1 MARHPARPQTRQQ
14 KRTPRAPQRRRA
26 PKQGIGLLGFAVR
39 AVVLLA
45 LGGGLAV
52 ALYGVHLDKVVRAKF
67 EGKRWA
73 LPARVYARPLE
84 LYAGRSLS
92 VQALQG
98 ELDRLGYRRD
108 PQLARPG
115 SYFIDGQRAA
125 LRTRAFRYWDGFEP
139 ERYLRVDLTG
149 GVVTDVADGAD
160 AAPLA
165 LVRLDPALIASI
177 YPTHN
182 EDRVLLRREQ
192 LPPRLV
198 KALLAVEDRKFY
210 QHHGVDPKGI
220 LRAAYQNLQ
229 AGRTVQ
235 GASTL
240 TQQLVKNFYLTQDRT
255 LERKLNEA
263 YMALL
268 LDLRYDKDEIL
279 TAYANEVYLG
289 QDGNRAIHG
298 FGLASLFYF
307 DRELDELD
315 IAQTAMLVG
324 ILKGP
329 SELNPR
335 RKPEQVL
342 ARRNLVIDL
351 MAHHQVITRADAEA
365 AKQQPLGLVEA
376 GAQPS
381 GEYPAFI
388 DLVRRQL
395 RRDYREEDLRSEGLK
410 IFTTLDPLT
419 QAQVEAAVRERLPQL
434 DRSRRLAVGTLETA
448 AVVTSV
454 AQGEVLALVG
464 GRDPAYAGFNRAL
477 DAVRPIGSLIKP
489 VIYLKAL
496 SQPQRYSLASPVQDR
511 PVNLRVA
518 GVMWRPKNYD
528 HSVHGTVPLHQA
540 LVKSYNLATVNLG
553 LELGLDE
560 VAGFLRDLGAVR
572 DIDKVPAMLLGSA
585 SLPPVEVAQAYQT
598 IAAGGFRAPLRAIRE
613 VLDESGRPLNRY
625 PLAVQSVVSAEA
637 AYLVQWA
644 MRRVVT
650 QGTATWLNKRLPS
663 GLTVAGKTGTTNDM
677 RDSWFA
683 GFSGDK
689 VVVAWVGRD
698 DNKPMGLSG
707 STGALRV
714 WGDIMASVDTQPLSS
729 VAPDGIVATGACG
742 RSVPFIAGY
751 GGSACGGRG
760 AKTEA
765 VASSSASS
773 PKATAPR
780 APVVAQESP
789 PPAPPPAPRMRS
801 QAPVEREPKREV
813 SPFLSDF
820 YGN

>member
-1 MARHPARPQTRQQ
+1 MP
-14 KRTPRAPQRRRA
+14 KQRRPHPRSSRRRRQ
-26 PKQGIGLLGFAVR
+26 PKEGMGFFGFAVR
-39 AVVLLA
+39 ALVLLA
-45 LGGGLAV
+45 LGVGLAV
-52 ALYGVHLDKVVRAKF
+52 GLYGVHLDKVVRAKF

-84 LYAGRSLS
+84 IYTGRSLS
-92 VQALQG
+92 VAELEG
-98 ELDRLGYRRD
+98 ELGRLGYRED
-108 PQLARPG
+108 AQLARPG
-115 SYFIDGQRAA
+115 SYHIDGEQAA
-125 LRTRAFRYWDGFEP
+125 IRTRPFRYWDGYEP
-139 ERYLRVDLTG
+139 ERYLSVDLAG
-149 GVVTDVADGAD
+149 GVVKAVADGND
-160 AAPLA
+160 ATPLA

-192 LPPRLV
+192 LPSRLV
-198 KALLAVEDRKFY
+198 KTLLAVEDRQFY

-220 LRAAYQNLQ
+220 LRAAYENLR

-240 TQQLVKNFYLTQDRT
+240 TQQLVKNFYLTQERT

-263 YMALL
+263 YMAVL
-268 LDLRYDKDEIL
+268 LDWRYDKDEIL

-289 QDGNRAIHG
+289 QDGSRAIHG
-298 FGLASLFYF
+298 FGLASRFYF
-307 DRELDELD
+307 DRDIDELD
-315 IAQTAMLVG
+315 IPQTAMLVA

-329 SELNPR
+329 SDFNPQR
-335 RKPEQVL
+335 NPERVRE
-342 ARRNLVIDL
+342 RRNLVIDL
-351 MAHHQVITRADAEA
+351 MAHHQIISKADAEQ
-365 AKQQPLGLVEA
+365 AKQAPLGVVEG
-376 GAQPS
+376 GARPS
-381 GEYPAFI
+381 GEYPGFI
-388 DLVRRQL
+388 QLVRRQL
-395 RRDYREEDLRSEGLK
+395 RRDYREEDLRSEGLR

-419 QAQVEAAVRERLPQL
+419 QAHVEAAVKARLPKL
-434 DRSRRLAVGTLETA
+434 DRSRRLPEGTLETA

-454 AQGEVLALVG
+454 AQGEVLAVVG
-464 GRDPAYAGFNRAL
+464 GRDPGYAGFNRAL

-496 SQPQRYSLASPVQDR
+496 SQPQRYSLVTPIQDK

-528 HSVHGTVPLHQA
+528 HSVHGTVPLYRG

-553 LELGLDE
+553 LDLGVDQ
-560 VAGFLRDLGAVR
+560 VAGLLRDLGAVR
-572 DIDKVPAMLLGSA
+572 DIDAVPAMLLGSV

-613 VLDESGRPLNRY
+613 VLDASGRPLNRY
-625 PLAVQSVVSAEA
+625 PLAVESVVSAEA
-637 AYLVQWA
+637 AYLTQWA

-650 QGTATWLNKRLPS
+650 QGTATWLKRRLPS
-663 GLTVAGKTGTTNDM
+663 DLAVAGKTGTTNDM

-689 VVVAWVGRD
+689 VAVAWVGRD
-698 DNKPMGLSG
+698 DNEPMGLSG

-714 WGDIMASVDTQPLSS
+714 WGDIMASVDTQPLDD
-729 VAPDGIVATGACG
+729 APPEGVVTAGACG
-742 RSVPFIAGY
+742 SSLPYIDGY
-751 GGSACGGRG
+751 AGSACGGGGARTASRG
-760 AKTEA
+760 STPK
-765 VASSSASS
+765 ASSSAE
-773 PKATAPR
+773 
-780 APVVAQESP
+780 PVVAQE
-789 PPAPPPAPRMRS
+789 PAPR
-801 QAPVEREPKREV
+801 APETKRRPEPKDEPRKREV

>member
-1 MARHPARPQTRQQ
+1 MTRSNRRPPVT
-14 KRTPRAPQRRRA
+14 TRRRA
-26 PKQGIGLLGFAVR
+26 QRREGIGFVGFAVR
-39 AVVLLA
+39 VVVLSA
-45 LGGGLAV
+45 LGAGLA
-52 ALYGVHLDKVVRAKF
+52 AGLYGIHLDKVVRAKF

-84 LYAGRSLS
+84 IYTGRSLS
-92 VQALQG
+92 VAELQG
-98 ELDRLGYRRD
+98 ELARLDYRKDAR
-108 PQLARPG
+108 LRRPG
-115 SYFIDGQRAA
+115 SYHVEGEVAVI
-125 LRTRAFRYWDGFEP
+125 RTRAFRYWDGFEP
-139 ERYLRVDLTG
+139 ERYLRVDLG
-149 GVVTDVADGAD
+149 GGIVKGVVDGTD
-160 AAPLA
+160 AAPLS

-198 KALLAVEDRKFY
+198 KTLLAVEDRKFY
-210 QHHGVDPKGI
+210 QHHGIDPKGI
-220 LRAAYQNLQ
+220 LRAAYENLR

-240 TQQLVKNFYLTQDRT
+240 TQQLVKNFYLTQERT

-268 LDLRYDKDEIL
+268 LDWRYDKDEIL

-289 QDGNRAIHG
+289 QDGDRGIHG
-298 FGLASLFYF
+298 FGLASRFYF
-307 DRELDELD
+307 DRDLDELD
-315 IAQTAMLVG
+315 IAQTALLVG

-329 SELNPR
+329 SDLNPR
-335 RKPEQVL
+335 RHPERVME
-342 ARRNLVIDL
+342 RRNLVIDL
-351 MAHHQVITRADAEA
+351 MAYHQIISAADAEQS
-365 AKQQPLGLVEA
+365 KQAPLGIVDG
-376 GAQPS
+376 GARPS

-388 DLVRRQL
+388 QLVRRQL
-395 RRDYREEDLRSEGLK
+395 RRDYREEDLRSEGLR

-419 QAQVEAAVRERLPQL
+419 QAHVEAAVRDRLPKL
-434 DRSRRLAVGTLETA
+434 DRSRRLPVGTLETA

-464 GRDPAYAGFNRAL
+464 GRDPDYAGFNRAL

-496 SQPQRYSLASPVQDR
+496 AQPERWSLVTPIQDK

-518 GVMWRPKNYD
+518 GVVWRPKNYD
-528 HSVHGTVPLHQA
+528 HSVHGTVPLYRA

-553 LELGLDE
+553 LALGIDE
-560 VAGFLRDLGAVR
+560 VAAFLRDLGAVR
-572 DIDKVPAMLLGSA
+572 DIDEVPAMLLGSV

-613 VLDESGRPLNRY
+613 VLDASGRPLNRY
-625 PLAVQSVVSAEA
+625 PLAVESVVSADA
-637 AYLVQWA
+637 AYLTHWA

-650 QGTATWLNKRLPS
+650 QGTATWLNRRLPS
-663 GLTVAGKTGTTNDM
+663 GLAVAGKTGTTNDM

-714 WGDIMASVDTQPLSS
+714 WGDIMASVDTQPLRDI
-729 VAPDGIVATGACG
+729 VPDGVVASGACG
-742 RSVPFIAGY
+742 RSVPYIRGY
-751 GGSACGGRG
+751 GGSACGSGQGPAVAGRG
-760 AKTEA
+760 EPAT
-765 VASSSASS
+765 S
-773 PKATAPR
+773 PAPAAPPAAPR
-780 APVVAQESP
+780 VAQEPSGSGRSAQRPSP
-789 PPAPPPAPRMRS
+789 EPRKD
-801 QAPVEREPKREV
+801 PPKREV

>member
-1 MARHPARPQTRQQ
+1 MPKQIKRHPRP
-14 KRTPRAPQRRRA
+14 ARRRRP
-26 PKQGIGLLGFAVR
+26 PKEGIGFVGFAVR
-39 AVVLLA
+39 ALVLVVLGA
-45 LGGGLAV
+45 GLA
-52 ALYGVHLDKVVRAKF
+52 AGLYGIHLDKVVRAKF

-84 LYAGRSLS
+84 IYTGRSLS
-92 VQALQG
+92 VAELEG
-98 ELDRLGYRRD
+98 ELGRLGYRDD

-115 SYFIDGQRAA
+115 TYHIQGERAA
-125 LRTRAFRYWDGFEP
+125 IRTRAFRYWDGYEP
-139 ERYLRVDLTG
+139 ERYLSVDLTG
-149 GVVTDVADGAD
+149 GMVRDVADGGD
-160 AAPLA
+160 ATPLA

-198 KALLAVEDRKFY
+198 KTLLAVEDRKFY

-220 LRAAYQNLQ
+220 LRAAYENLR

-240 TQQLVKNFYLTQDRT
+240 TQQLVKNFYLTQERT

-263 YMALL
+263 YMAVL
-268 LDLRYDKDEIL
+268 LDRRYDKDEIL

-298 FGLASLFYF
+298 FGLASRFYF
-307 DRELDELD
+307 KRDIDELS
-315 IAQTAMLVG
+315 IPQTAMLVG

-329 SELNPR
+329 SELNPF
-335 RKPEQVL
+335 RKPERVTE
-342 ARRNLVIDL
+342 RRNLVIDL
-351 MAHHQVITRADAEA
+351 MAHHRIISKAEA
-365 AKQQPLGLVEA
+365 EQAKRAPLGVVEG
-376 GAQPS
+376 GARPS

-388 DLVRRQL
+388 QLVRRQL
-395 RRDYREEDLRSEGLK
+395 RRDYREEDLRSEGLR

-419 QAQVEAAVRERLPQL
+419 QAHVEAAVRERLPKL
-434 DRSRRLAVGTLETA
+434 DRARRLPQGTLETA

-454 AQGEVLALVG
+454 AQGEVLAVVG
-464 GRDPAYAGFNRAL
+464 GRDPDYAGFNRAL

-496 SQPQRYSLASPVQDR
+496 SQPQRYSLVTPIQDK

-528 HSVHGTVPLHQA
+528 HSVHGTVPLYRA

-553 LELGLDE
+553 LDLGVSE
-560 VAGFLRDLGAVR
+560 VASFLKDLGAVR
-572 DIDKVPAMLLGSA
+572 DIDAVPAMLLGSV

-613 VLDESGRPLNRY
+613 VLDASGRPLNRY
-625 PLAVQSVVSAEA
+625 PLAVESVVPAEA
-637 AYLVQWA
+637 AYLTQWA

-689 VVVAWVGRD
+689 VVVSWVGRD

-714 WGDIMASVDTQPLSS
+714 WGDIMASLDTQPLDAA
-729 VAPDGIVATGACG
+729 APDGVIASGACG
-742 RSVPFIAGY
+742 QRVPYIDGY
-751 GGSACGGRG
+751 AGSACGGGGGRSP
-760 AKTEA
+760 APA
-765 VASSSASS
+765 VAAQTR
-773 PKATAPR
+773 PGAAAP
-780 APVVAQESP
+780 ADPVVAQDAGRA
-789 PPAPPPAPRMRS
+789 APPPRS
-801 QAPVEREPKREV
+801 RPERKDSPQQRDV

>member
-1 MARHPARPQTRQQ
+1 MPKHKTQRP
-14 KRTPRAPQRRRA
+14 PPRRRRRRRE
-26 PKQGIGLLGFAVR
+26 GISLAGFAVR
-39 AVVLLA
+39 AVILLA

-67 EGKRWA
+67 EGQRWA

-84 LYAGRSLS
+84 IYTGRSLS
-92 VQALQG
+92 VAELEG
-98 ELDRLGYRRD
+98 ELARLKYRQD
-108 PQLARPG
+108 AQLSRPG
-115 SYFIDGQRAA
+115 SYHIDGEQAA
-125 LRTRAFRYWDGFEP
+125 LRTRAFRYWDGYEP
-139 ERYLRVDLTG
+139 ERYLRIDLTD
-149 GVVTDVADGAD
+149 GVVRDVADGVD
-160 AAPLA
+160 TTPLA

-198 KALLAVEDRKFY
+198 KTLLAVEDRKFY
-210 QHHGVDPKGI
+210 RHHGIDPRGI
-220 LRAAYQNLQ
+220 VRAAYENLR

-240 TQQLVKNFYLTQDRT
+240 TQQLVKNFYLTHERT

-263 YMALL
+263 YMAVL

-279 TAYANEVYLG
+279 TTYANEVYLG
-289 QDGNRAIHG
+289 QDGNRGIHG
-298 FGLASLFYF
+298 FGLASQFYF

-335 RKPEQVL
+335 RNPERVIE
-342 ARRNLVIDL
+342 RRNLVIDL
-351 MAHHQVITRADAEA
+351 MAHHQVISKADAEQ
-365 AKQQPLGLVEA
+365 AKQQPLGLVDG

-395 RRDYREEDLRSEGLK
+395 RRDYRDEDLRSEGLR

-419 QAQVEAAVRERLPQL
+419 QAHVETAVRERLPQL
-434 DRSRRLAVGTLETA
+434 DRARRLPVGTLETA

-454 AQGEVLALVG
+454 AQGEVLAVVG

-496 SQPQRYSLASPVQDR
+496 SQPERYSLVSPVRDR

-518 GVMWRPKNYD
+518 GVIWRPKNYD
-528 HSVHGTVPLHQA
+528 HSVHGTVPLYRA

-553 LELGLDE
+553 LELGVDQI
-560 VAGFLRDLGAVR
+560 ARFLRELGAVR
-572 DIDKVPAMLLGSA
+572 DIDAVPAMLLGSV
-585 SLPPVEVAQAYQT
+585 SLPPVEVAQVYQT

-613 VLDESGRPLNRY
+613 VLDASGRPLNRY
-625 PLAVQSVVSAEA
+625 PLAVESVVSAEA
-637 AYLVQWA
+637 TYLTKWA

-650 QGTATWLNKRLPS
+650 QGTATWLNRRLPS
-663 GLTVAGKTGTTNDM
+663 GMAVAGKTGTTNDM

-683 GFSGDK
+683 GFSADK
-689 VVVAWVGRD
+689 VAVAWVGRD

-714 WGDIMASVDTQPLSS
+714 WGDIMASIDSQSLDGG
-729 VAPDGIVATGACG
+729 APEGIVASGACG
-742 RSVPFIAGY
+742 RAVPYIDGY
-751 GGSACGGRG
+751 GGSACGGGAATVARRG
-760 AKTEA
+760 EPGRK
-765 VASSSASS
+765 AS
-773 PKATAPR
+773 APS
-780 APVVAQESP
+780 APVVAQEP
-789 PPAPPPAPRMRS
+789 GRTERRPEPRR
-801 QAPVEREPKREV
+801 AEPKDQSREREV

>member
-1 MARHPARPQTRQQ
+1 MPKPRPRQ
-14 KRTPRAPQRRRA
+14 PMPQRRHRR
-26 PKQGIGLLGFAVR
+26 PKEGIGFFGFAIR
-39 AVVLLA
+39 ALVLVA
-45 LGGGLAV
+45 LGVGLAV
-52 ALYGVHLDKVVRAKF
+52 GLYGIHLDKVVRAKF

-84 LYAGRSLS
+84 IYTGRSLS
-92 VQALQG
+92 VAELKG
-98 ELDRLGYRRD
+98 ELGRLGYRED

-115 SYFIDGQRAA
+115 SYHIEGERAA
-125 LRTRAFRYWDGFEP
+125 IRTRAFRFWDGFEP
-139 ERYLRVDLTG
+139 ERYLAIDLTG
-149 GVVTDVADGAD
+149 GVVQDVADGSD
-160 AAPLA
+160 ATPLA

-198 KALLAVEDRKFY
+198 KTLLAVEDRTFY
-210 QHHGVDPKGI
+210 QHHGVDPRGI
-220 LRAAYQNLQ
+220 ARAAYQNLR

-263 YMALL
+263 YMAVL
-268 LDLRYDKDEIL
+268 LDWRYDKDEIL

-298 FGLASLFYF
+298 FGLASRFYF
-307 DRELDELD
+307 NRDLDELD
-315 IAQTAMLVG
+315 VPQTAMLVG

-329 SELNPR
+329 SDFNPR
-335 RKPEQVL
+335 RDPDRVIE
-342 ARRNLVIDL
+342 RRNLVIDL
-351 MAHHQVITRADAEA
+351 MAHHQIISRDAAEA
-365 AKQQPLGLVEA
+365 AKQAPLGIVEG
-376 GAQPS
+376 GARPS

-388 DLVRRQL
+388 QLVRRQL
-395 RRDYREEDLRSEGLK
+395 RRDYREEDLRSEGLR

-419 QAQVEAAVRERLPQL
+419 QAHVESAVTDRLPKL
-434 DRSRRLAVGTLETA
+434 DRSRRLPGGTLETA

-454 AQGEVLALVG
+454 AQGEVLAVVG
-464 GRDPAYAGFNRAL
+464 SRDPGYAGFNRAL

-496 SQPQRYSLASPVQDR
+496 SQPDRYSLVTPIQDK

-518 GVMWRPKNYD
+518 GVIWRPKNYD
-528 HSVHGTVPLHQA
+528 HSVHGTVPLYRA

-553 LELGLDE
+553 LELG
-560 VAGFLRDLGAVR
+560 VADVAAFLKDLGAVR
-572 DIDKVPAMLLGSA
+572 DIDAVPAMLLGSV

-613 VLDESGRPLNRY
+613 VLDASGRPLNRY
-625 PLAVQSVVSAEA
+625 PLAVESVVSAEA
-637 AYLVQWA
+637 AYLTKWA

-707 STGALRV
+707 STGALRL
-714 WGDIMASVDTQPLSS
+714 WGDIMARVDTQPLADIAPEGV
-729 VAPDGIVATGACG
+729 VASGACG
-742 RSVPFIAGY
+742 RSVPYIAGY
-751 GGSACGGRG
+751 GGSACGGSSPAQPRRP
-760 AKTEA
+760 A
-765 VASSSASS
+765 VAA
-773 PKATAPR
+773 PAAPTTAAPPD
-780 APVVAQESP
+780 PVVAQEP
-789 PPAPPPAPRMRS
+789 PRAAPDARRRPERSDEPP
-801 QAPVEREPKREV
+801 EREV

>member
-1 MARHPARPQTRQQ
+1 M
-14 KRTPRAPQRRRA
+14 PQRRHRR
-26 PKQGIGLLGFAVR
+26 PKEGIGFFGFAIR
-39 AVVLLA
+39 ALVLVA
-45 LGGGLAV
+45 LGVGLAV
-52 ALYGVHLDKVVRAKF
+52 GLYGIHLDKVVRAKF

-84 LYAGRSLS
+84 IYTGRSLS
-92 VQALQG
+92 VAELKG
-98 ELDRLGYRRD
+98 ELGRLGYRED

-115 SYFIDGQRAA
+115 SYHIEGERAA
-125 LRTRAFRYWDGFEP
+125 IRTRAFRFWDGFEP
-139 ERYLRVDLTG
+139 ERYLAIDLTG
-149 GVVTDVADGAD
+149 GVVQDVADGSD
-160 AAPLA
+160 ATPLA

-198 KALLAVEDRKFY
+198 KTLLAVEDRTFY
-210 QHHGVDPKGI
+210 QHHGVDPRGI
-220 LRAAYQNLQ
+220 ARAAYQNLR

-263 YMALL
+263 YMAVL
-268 LDLRYDKDEIL
+268 LDWRYDKDEIL

-298 FGLASLFYF
+298 FGLASRFYF
-307 DRELDELD
+307 NRDLDELD
-315 IAQTAMLVG
+315 VPQTAMLVG

-329 SELNPR
+329 SDFNPR
-335 RKPEQVL
+335 RDPDRVIE
-342 ARRNLVIDL
+342 RRNLVIDL
-351 MAHHQVITRADAEA
+351 MAHHQIISRDAAEA
-365 AKQQPLGLVEA
+365 AKQAPLGIVEG
-376 GAQPS
+376 GARPS

-388 DLVRRQL
+388 QLVRRQL
-395 RRDYREEDLRSEGLK
+395 RRDYREEDLRSEGLR

-419 QAQVEAAVRERLPQL
+419 QAHVESAVTDRLPKL
-434 DRSRRLAVGTLETA
+434 DRSRRLPGGTLETA

-454 AQGEVLALVG
+454 AQGEVLAVVG
-464 GRDPAYAGFNRAL
+464 SRDPGYAGFNRAL

-496 SQPQRYSLASPVQDR
+496 SQPDRYSLVTPIQDK

-518 GVMWRPKNYD
+518 GVIWRPKNYD
-528 HSVHGTVPLHQA
+528 HSVHGTVPLYRA

-553 LELGLDE
+553 LELG
-560 VAGFLRDLGAVR
+560 VADVAAFLKDLGAVR
-572 DIDKVPAMLLGSA
+572 DIDAVPAMLLGSV

-613 VLDESGRPLNRY
+613 VLDASGRPLNRY
-625 PLAVQSVVSAEA
+625 PLAVESVVSAEA
-637 AYLVQWA
+637 AYLTKWA

-707 STGALRV
+707 STGALRL
-714 WGDIMASVDTQPLSS
+714 WGDIMARVDTQPLADIAPEGV
-729 VAPDGIVATGACG
+729 VASGACG
-742 RSVPFIAGY
+742 RSVPYIAGY
-751 GGSACGGRG
+751 GGSACGGSSPAQPRRP
-760 AKTEA
+760 A
-765 VASSSASS
+765 VAA
-773 PKATAPR
+773 PAAPTTAAPPD
-780 APVVAQESP
+780 PVVAQEP
-789 PPAPPPAPRMRS
+789 PRAAPDARRRPERSDEPP
-801 QAPVEREPKREV
+801 EREV

>member
-1 MARHPARPQTRQQ
+1 MQ
-14 KRTPRAPQRRRA
+14 
-26 PKQGIGLLGFAVR
+26 
-39 AVVLLA
+39 
-45 LGGGLAV
+45 
-52 ALYGVHLDKVVRAKF
+52 
-67 EGKRWA
+67 
-73 LPARVYARPLE
+73 
-84 LYAGRSLS
+84 
-92 VQALQG
+92 
-98 ELDRLGYRRD
+98 
-108 PQLARPG
+108 
-115 SYFIDGQRAA
+115 
-125 LRTRAFRYWDGFEP
+125 
-139 ERYLRVDLTG
+139 
-149 GVVTDVADGAD
+149 DVADGSD
-160 AAPLA
+160 ATPLA

-198 KALLAVEDRKFY
+198 KTLLAVEDRTFY
-210 QHHGVDPKGI
+210 QHHGVDPRGI
-220 LRAAYQNLQ
+220 ARAAYQNLR

-263 YMALL
+263 YMAVL
-268 LDLRYDKDEIL
+268 LDWRYDKDEIL

-298 FGLASLFYF
+298 FGLASRFYF
-307 DRELDELD
+307 NRDLDELD
-315 IAQTAMLVG
+315 VPQTAMLVG

-329 SELNPR
+329 SDFNPR
-335 RKPEQVL
+335 RDPDRVIE
-342 ARRNLVIDL
+342 RRNLVIDL
-351 MAHHQVITRADAEA
+351 MAHHQIISRDAAEA
-365 AKQQPLGLVEA
+365 AKQAPLGIVEG
-376 GAQPS
+376 GARPS

-388 DLVRRQL
+388 QLVRRQL
-395 RRDYREEDLRSEGLK
+395 RRDYREEDLRSEGLR

-419 QAQVEAAVRERLPQL
+419 QAHVESAVTDRLPKL
-434 DRSRRLAVGTLETA
+434 DRSRRLPGGTLETA

-454 AQGEVLALVG
+454 AQGEVLAVVG
-464 GRDPAYAGFNRAL
+464 SRDPGYAGFNRAL

-496 SQPQRYSLASPVQDR
+496 SQPDRYSLVTPIQDK

-518 GVMWRPKNYD
+518 GVIWRPKNYD
-528 HSVHGTVPLHQA
+528 HSVHGTVPLYRA

-553 LELGLDE
+553 LELG
-560 VAGFLRDLGAVR
+560 VADVAAFLKDLGAVR
-572 DIDKVPAMLLGSA
+572 DIDAVPAMLLGSV

-613 VLDESGRPLNRY
+613 VLDASGRPLNRY
-625 PLAVQSVVSAEA
+625 PLAVESVVSAEA
-637 AYLVQWA
+637 AYLTKWA

-707 STGALRV
+707 STGALRL
-714 WGDIMASVDTQPLSS
+714 WGDIMARVDTQPLADIAPEGV
-729 VAPDGIVATGACG
+729 VASGACG
-742 RSVPFIAGY
+742 RSVPYIAGY
-751 GGSACGGRG
+751 GGSACGGRSHRRPLRLLG
-760 AKTEA
+760 RA
-765 VASSSASS
+765 
-773 PKATAPR
+773 AP
-780 APVVAQESP
+780 A
-789 PPAPPPAPRMRS
+789 
-801 QAPVEREPKREV
+801 
-813 SPFLSDF
+813 
-820 YGN
+820 

>member
-1 MARHPARPQTRQQ
+1 M
-14 KRTPRAPQRRRA
+14 
-26 PKQGIGLLGFAVR
+26 GLAVR
-39 AVVLLA
+39 AMVLLA
-45 LGGGLAV
+45 LGGGLALG
-52 ALYGVHLDKVVRAKF
+52 LYGVHLDKVVRAKF

-84 LYAGRSLS
+84 IYTGRTLS
-92 VQALQG
+92 VAGLEG
-98 ELDRLGYRRD
+98 ELARLGYRKDAR
-108 PQLARPG
+108 LARAG
-115 SYFIDGQRAA
+115 SYYIDGERAA
-125 LRTRAFRYWDGFEP
+125 IRTRAFRYWDGYEP
-139 ERYLRVDLTG
+139 ERYISVDFTG
-149 GVVTDVADGAD
+149 GVVNEVADGGD
-160 AAPLA
+160 ATPLA

-198 KALLAVEDRKFY
+198 KTLLAVEDRKFY
-210 QHHGVDPKGI
+210 QHHGVDPRGI
-220 LRAAYQNLQ
+220 LRAAVENMR

-240 TQQLVKNFYLTQDRT
+240 TQQLVKNFYLTEERT

-263 YMALL
+263 YMAVL
-268 LDLRYDKDEIL
+268 LDLRYDKDDIL

-298 FGLASLFYF
+298 FGLASQFYF

-351 MAHHQVITRADAEA
+351 MARHQVISSAEA
-365 AKQQPLGLVEA
+365 ETAKQEPIGLVEG
-376 GAQPS
+376 GAKPR
-381 GEYPAFI
+381 GDYPAFI

-395 RRDYREEDLRSEGLK
+395 RRDYRDEDLRSEGLR

-419 QAQVEAAVRERLPQL
+419 QEQVEAAVRERLPQL
-434 DRSRRLAVGTLETA
+434 DRSRRLSVGTLETA

-464 GRDPAYAGFNRAL
+464 GRDPSYAGFNRAL

-496 SQPQRYSLASPVQDR
+496 SQPERWSLATPVRDV

-518 GVMWRPKNYD
+518 GKLWQPKNYD
-528 HSVHGTVPLHQA
+528 HSVHGNVPLYRA

-553 LELGLDE
+553 LELGIDE
-560 VAGFLRDLGAVR
+560 VAAFLKELGAVR
-572 DIDKVPAMLLGSA
+572 DIDTVPAMLLGSV

-613 VLDESGRPLNRY
+613 VLDASGRPLNRY
-625 PLAVQSVVSAEA
+625 PLAVESVVSAEA
-637 AYLVQWA
+637 AYLTQWA

-650 QGTATWLNKRLPS
+650 QGTATWLNKRLPAR
-663 GLTVAGKTGTTNDM
+663 LAVAGKTGTTNDM

-714 WGDIMASVDTQPLSS
+714 WGDIVASVDTEPLRDL
-729 VAPDGIVATGACG
+729 APDGIVASGACG
-742 RSVPFIAGY
+742 QALPYIAGS
-751 GGSACGGRG
+751 GGACGGR
-760 AKTEA
+760 TRSA
-765 VASSSASS
+765 VARQGEPSRKSQ
-773 PKATAPR
+773 APA
-780 APVVAQESP
+780 APVVAQEQTRTER
-789 PPAPPPAPRMRS
+789 APPRA
-801 QAPVEREPKREV
+801 QAERKPERPKREP